1 MSSLLLLTVI
11 SSFNISSRY
20 LVLHQDNMTQ
30 MKIFFIL
37 LSSLPDNASVVK
49 LELLQFFILIFK
61 RIVLYLINMLLKT
74 KRVTVILAL
83 YCSPCKNHTKLFM
96 YQIIQFYFGVIN
108 RNNFLVHWITLSLNL
123 LILKMMR

>member
-1 MSSLLLLTVI
+1 MSSSLLLTVI

>member
-1 MSSLLLLTVI
+1 MSSSLLLTVI

-20 LVLHQDNMTQ
+20 LVQHQDNMTQ

-37 LSSLPDNASVVK
+37 LSSLSDNASVMK
-49 LELLQFFILIFK
+49 LELK

-74 KRVTVILAL
+74 KQMTAILAL

-123 LILKMMR
+123 QILKMMR